1 MADTAE
7 VRAELETVEDEIH
20 VQEETVDQLRRD
32 MGSVG
37 PTDGPEQASLL
48 TTVEEQTALLE
59 NLRNRREVLQQ
70 RLESARGQ
78 DS

>member
-7 VRAELETVEDEIH
+7 LRAEIETVEGEIR
-20 VQEETVDQLRRD
+20 VQEDNVEQLRRD
-32 MGSVG
+32 MGSDG
-37 PTDGPEQASLL
+37 PTDGAEQAQIL

-59 NLRNRREVLQQ
+59 NLRNRREVLQK
-70 RLESARGQ
+70 RLQ